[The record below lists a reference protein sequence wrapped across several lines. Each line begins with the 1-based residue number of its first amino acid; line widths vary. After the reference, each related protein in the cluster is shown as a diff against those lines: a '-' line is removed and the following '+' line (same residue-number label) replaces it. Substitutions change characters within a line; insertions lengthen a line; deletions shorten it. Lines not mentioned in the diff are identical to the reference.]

1 MKFAIIDN
9 FLTENFCK
17 NLVSDAEKFINND
30 EFSKIHGNRKSLE
43 NSNLNFS
50 KLTTNS
56 KILKELESKINDQ
69 AFLDLCCKKLAIENN
84 LVLKQFFKVSDRSEL
99 HLKYKRISCSK
110 VNKIP
115 YIKLIQ
121 IFYN

>member
-56 KILKELESKINDQ
+56 KYWKELESKINDQ
-69 AFLDLCCKKLAIENN
+69 AFLDFVKKLAIETIYI
-84 LVLKQFFKVSDRSEL
+84 KTIFKVSDRSEL
-99 HLKYKRISCSK
+99 HLCTKELVVVK
-110 VNKIP
+110 
-115 YIKLIQ
+115 
-121 IFYN
+121 